1 MNDDFL
7 KGMRTHYDYH
17 EKKGNLFKIKHLI
30 VTIQDYTYTNGW
42 GIGSKQ
48 DYAKVKEL
56 EKKLLEDS
64 DSGKGY
70 YLSKIEKRRCNF
82 IYNKYKIDGILT
94 KHPGLWARNG

>member
-7 KGMRTHYDYH
+7 KGMEKEYDYH

-48 DYAKVKEL
+48 DYEKVKKL
-56 EKKLLEDS
+56 EERLLGDA

-70 YLSKIEKRRCNF
+70 HLSKIEKRECNF
-82 IYNKYKIDGILT
+82 MYDKYRNDGLLNN
-94 KHPGLWARNG
+94 HPGLWARSG